1 MEKFFKRLPQR
12 SLEVGSFSSA
22 SRQPDADSAWFS
34 PWGRSV
40 NIAFSSLPWFCC
52 GLSFLIMFLV
62 RLDDVSLA
70 FGPRKLLR
78 GAELSIEPAERV
90 CLVGRNGAGKTSVL
104 RLVTGMQDPDEG
116 EVRCHGDLCITEL
129 EQVLPGDDDQRV
141 GDFVAEGLADI
152 IQMTE
157 QYREQ
162 AGADL
167 DAAGL
172 KALQDLH
179 SHIDAHGGWHP
190 QQQVES
196 ICTEMGLDPEQ
207 PLRALSGGWRRRAA
221 LARSLAP
228 RPDLLLLDE
237 PTNHLDFEAISW
249 LESRL
254 AAFSGA
260 VLFITH
266 DRAFLQRLATR
277 IVEIDRGKLRSW
289 PGDYADFLRRRAE
302 ALAAERQANSEFDRK
317 LAEEEIWIR
326 QGIKARRTRNEG
338 RVRALEAM
346 REVRAQ
352 RVNPDARARV
362 HIEEADQSGRKVLD
376 ARSLCFGY
384 GDSMLIQDFSLRIRR
399 GDRIGL
405 VGNNGVGKSTLLR
418 LLLGE
423 IEPKAGS
430 IKWGV
435 NIQLGY
441 FDQHRREL
449 DQDKTVAQIVGDG
462 REYVTLNGKPRHV
475 VGYLRGF
482 LFSAKRALTPVRALS
497 GGERNRVILARL
509 FTQPA
514 NFLILD
520 EPTNDLDVET
530 LEVLEEKLAE
540 FAGTLIVVS
549 HDRAFLDNTV
559 TSILAFEADGSIRP
573 YVGNYSDWMK
583 RGRSLASGEAKRA
596 QGSPTDLDSSQPTR
610 PASARKLSYKLQR
623 ELDDLPSV
631 IESVETQLEQVRN
644 QTLDSDF
651 YTRDYSETQ
660 PVLDQLADL
669 ERELE
674 QHLERWSELEEM
686 SASLSGRS

>member
-1 MEKFFKRLPQR
+1 
-12 SLEVGSFSSA
+12 
-22 SRQPDADSAWFS
+22 
-34 PWGRSV
+34 
-40 NIAFSSLPWFCC
+40 
-52 GLSFLIMFLV
+52 MFLV

-104 RLVTGMQDPDEG
+104 RLVTGTQEPDEG
-116 EVRCHGDLCITEL
+116 EVRRHGDLCITEL
-129 EQVLPGDDDQRV
+129 EQVLPGDEDQKV

-152 IQMTE
+152 IQMTN

-207 PLRALSGGWRRRAA
+207 PLKALSGGWRRRAA

-317 LAEEEIWIR
+317 LAEEEVWIR

-376 ARSLCFGY
+376 ARGLSFGY
-384 GDSMLIQDFSLRIRR
+384 GDSMLIQDFSLRMRR

-418 LLLGE
+418 LFLGE
-423 IEPKAGS
+423 IEPKVGS

-530 LEVLEEKLAE
+530 LEVLEEKLSE
-540 FAGTLIVVS
+540 YAGTLMVVS

-596 QGSPTDLDSSQPTR
+596 QGSSSDSESSQTTR
-610 PASARKLSYKLQR
+610 PVSGRKLSYKLQR

-651 YTRDYSETQ
+651 YQRDYSETQ

-669 ERELE
+669 EQELE

-686 SASLSGRS
+686 STSLSGRS

>member
-1 MEKFFKRLPQR
+1 MENFFKRLPQR
-12 SLEVGSFSSA
+12 SLAVVSFSSA

-34 PWGRSV
+34 PRGRSV
-40 NIAFSSLPWFCC
+40 NIAFSSFPRFCC
-52 GLSFLIMFLV
+52 GLSFLTMFLV

-104 RLVTGMQDPDEG
+104 RLVTGTQEPDEG
-116 EVRCHGDLCITEL
+116 EVRRHGDLCITEL
-129 EQVLPGDDDQRV
+129 EQVLPGDEDQRV

-376 ARSLCFGY
+376 ARGLSFGY

-651 YTRDYSETQ
+651 YMRDYSETQ

>member
-1 MEKFFKRLPQR
+1 
-12 SLEVGSFSSA
+12 
-22 SRQPDADSAWFS
+22 
-34 PWGRSV
+34 
-40 NIAFSSLPWFCC
+40 
-52 GLSFLIMFLV
+52 MFLV

-104 RLVTGMQDPDEG
+104 RLVTETQEPDEG
-116 EVRCHGDLCITEL
+116 EVRRHGDLCITEL
-129 EQVLPGDDDQRV
+129 EQVLPGDEDQRV

-207 PLRALSGGWRRRAA
+207 PLKALSGGWRRRAA

-376 ARSLCFGY
+376 ARGLSFGY

-596 QGSPTDLDSSQPTR
+596 QDSPTDLDSSQPTR

-651 YTRDYSETQ
+651 YMRDYSETQ

-686 SASLSGRS
+686 SASLSGSS

>member
-1 MEKFFKRLPQR
+1 TKKSANGKIFKRLPQR
-12 SLEVGSFSSA
+12 SLAVGSFSSA

-40 NIAFSSLPWFCC
+40 NIAFSSLPRFCC

-104 RLVTGMQDPDEG
+104 RLVTGTQDPDEG

-129 EQVLPGDDDQRV
+129 DQVLPGDDDQRV

-162 AGADL
+162 AAADL

-376 ARSLCFGY
+376 ARGLCFGY

-497 GGERNRVILARL
+497 GGERNRVI
-509 FTQPA
+509 
-514 NFLILD
+514 
-520 EPTNDLDVET
+520 
-530 LEVLEEKLAE
+530 
-540 FAGTLIVVS
+540 
-549 HDRAFLDNTV
+549 
-559 TSILAFEADGSIRP
+559 
-573 YVGNYSDWMK
+573 
-583 RGRSLASGEAKRA
+583 
-596 QGSPTDLDSSQPTR
+596 
-610 PASARKLSYKLQR
+610 
-623 ELDDLPSV
+623 
-631 IESVETQLEQVRN
+631 
-644 QTLDSDF
+644 
-651 YTRDYSETQ
+651 
-660 PVLDQLADL
+660 
-669 ERELE
+669 
-674 QHLERWSELEEM
+674 
-686 SASLSGRS
+686 

>member
-1 MEKFFKRLPQR
+1 MQAVTGSGSGIGRLISHFHLPR
-12 SLEVGSFSSA
+12 SF
-22 SRQPDADSAWFS
+22 D
-34 PWGRSV
+34 
-40 NIAFSSLPWFCC
+40 C
-52 GLSFLIMFLV
+52 GLSLLIMFLI

-104 RLVTGMQDPDEG
+104 RLLTGTQEPDEG
-116 EVRCHGDLCITEL
+116 EVRRHGDLCITEL
-129 EQVLPGDDDQRV
+129 EQVLPGDEDQRV
-141 GDFVAEGLADI
+141 GEFVAEGLTDI

-207 PLRALSGGWRRRAA
+207 PLKALSGGWRRRAA

-289 PGDYADFLRRRAE
+289 PGNYADFLRRRAE

-317 LAEEEIWIR
+317 LAEEEVWIR

-346 REVRAQ
+346 REVRVQ

-362 HIEEADQSGRKVLD
+362 HIEESDQSGRKVLD
-376 ARSLCFGY
+376 ARGLSFGY
-384 GDSMLIQDFSLRIRR
+384 GDSILIQDFSLRIRR

-449 DQDKTVAQIVGDG
+449 DPDKTVAQIVGDG

-482 LFSAKRALTPVRALS
+482 LFSAKRALTPVRTLS

-530 LEVLEEKLAE
+530 LEVLEEKLTE
-540 FAGTLIVVS
+540 YAGTLMVVS

-559 TSILAFEADGSIRP
+559 TSILAFEADGAIRP
-573 YVGNYSDWMK
+573 YVGNYSDWMT
-583 RGRSLASGEAKRA
+583 RGQSLASGEAKRPR
-596 QGSPTDLDSSQPTR
+596 GGPIDSDPSRPTR

-623 ELDDLPSV
+623 ELDDLPGV
-631 IESVETQLEQVRN
+631 IESVETQLGKVRN

-651 YTRDYSETQ
+651 YQRNYSDTQ

-674 QHLERWSELEEM
+674 QHLQRWSELEEM
-686 SASLSGRS
+686 NARLKSK

>member
-1 MEKFFKRLPQR
+1 MQAVTGSGSGIGRLISHFHLPR
-12 SLEVGSFSSA
+12 SF
-22 SRQPDADSAWFS
+22 D
-34 PWGRSV
+34 
-40 NIAFSSLPWFCC
+40 C
-52 GLSFLIMFLV
+52 GLSLLIMFLI

-104 RLVTGMQDPDEG
+104 RLLTGTQEPDEG
-116 EVRCHGDLCITEL
+116 EVRRHGDLCITEL
-129 EQVLPGDDDQRV
+129 EQVLPGDEDQRV
-141 GDFVAEGLADI
+141 GEFVAEGLTDI

-207 PLRALSGGWRRRAA
+207 PLKALSGGWRRRAA

-289 PGDYADFLRRRAE
+289 PGNYADFLRRRAE

-317 LAEEEIWIR
+317 LAEEEVWIR

-346 REVRAQ
+346 REVRVQ

-362 HIEEADQSGRKVLD
+362 HIEESDQSGRKVLD
-376 ARSLCFGY
+376 ARGLSFGY
-384 GDSMLIQDFSLRIRR
+384 GDSILIQDFSLRIRR

-449 DQDKTVAQIVGDG
+449 DPDKTVAQIVGDG

-530 LEVLEEKLAE
+530 LEVLEEKLTE
-540 FAGTLIVVS
+540 YAGTLMVVS

-559 TSILAFEADGSIRP
+559 TSILAFEADGAIRP
-573 YVGNYSDWMK
+573 YVGNYSDWMT
-583 RGRSLASGEAKRA
+583 RGQSLASGEAKRPR
-596 QGSPTDLDSSQPTR
+596 GGPIDSDPSRPTR

-623 ELDDLPSV
+623 ELDDLPGV
-631 IESVETQLEQVRN
+631 IESVETQLGKVRN

-651 YTRDYSETQ
+651 YQRNYSDTQ

-674 QHLERWSELEEM
+674 QHLQRWSELEEM
-686 SASLSGRS
+686 NARLKSK

>member
-1 MEKFFKRLPQR
+1 
-12 SLEVGSFSSA
+12 
-22 SRQPDADSAWFS
+22 
-34 PWGRSV
+34 
-40 NIAFSSLPWFCC
+40 
-52 GLSFLIMFLV
+52 MFLV

-104 RLVTGMQDPDEG
+104 RLVTGTQDPDEG
-116 EVRCHGDLCITEL
+116 EVRRHGDLCITEL
-129 EQVLPGDDDQRV
+129 EQVLPGDEDQKV

-152 IQMTE
+152 IQMTN

-196 ICTEMGLDPEQ
+196 ICTEMGLDSEQ
-207 PLRALSGGWRRRAA
+207 PLKALSGGWRRRAA

-317 LAEEEIWIR
+317 LAEEEVWIR

-376 ARSLCFGY
+376 ARGLSFGY

-418 LLLGE
+418 LFLGE
-423 IEPKAGS
+423 IEPKVGS

-482 LFSAKRALTPVRALS
+482 LFSAKRALTPIRALS

-530 LEVLEEKLAE
+530 LEVLEEKLSE
-540 FAGTLIVVS
+540 YAGTLMVVS

-559 TSILAFEADGSIRP
+559 TSILAFEADGSIQP

-596 QGSPTDLDSSQPTR
+596 QGRSTDSESSQTTR
-610 PASARKLSYKLQR
+610 PVSARKLSYKLQR

-651 YTRDYSETQ
+651 YQRDYSETQ

-674 QHLERWSELEEM
+674 QHLERWSDLEEM
-686 SASLSGRS
+686 NAGLKPN

>member
-1 MEKFFKRLPQR
+1 
-12 SLEVGSFSSA
+12 
-22 SRQPDADSAWFS
+22 
-34 PWGRSV
+34 
-40 NIAFSSLPWFCC
+40 
-52 GLSFLIMFLV
+52 MFLV

-104 RLVTGMQDPDEG
+104 RLVTGTQEPDEG
-116 EVRCHGDLCITEL
+116 EVRRHGDLCITEL
-129 EQVLPGDDDQRV
+129 EQVLPGDEDQKV

-152 IQMTE
+152 IQMTN

-207 PLRALSGGWRRRAA
+207 PLKALSGGWRRRAA

-317 LAEEEIWIR
+317 LAEEEVWIR

-376 ARSLCFGY
+376 ARGLSFGY
-384 GDSMLIQDFSLRIRR
+384 GDSRLIQDFSLRIRR

-418 LLLGE
+418 LFLGE
-423 IEPKAGS
+423 IEPKVGS

-530 LEVLEEKLAE
+530 LEVLEEKLSE
-540 FAGTLIVVS
+540 YAGTLMVVS

-596 QGSPTDLDSSQPTR
+596 QGSSSDSESSQTTR
-610 PASARKLSYKLQR
+610 PVSGRKLSYKLQR

-651 YTRDYSETQ
+651 YQRDYSETQ

-669 ERELE
+669 EQELE

-686 SASLSGRS
+686 STSLSGRS

>member
-1 MEKFFKRLPQR
+1 M
-12 SLEVGSFSSA
+12 
-22 SRQPDADSAWFS
+22 
-34 PWGRSV
+34 
-40 NIAFSSLPWFCC
+40 
-52 GLSFLIMFLV
+52 FLI
-62 RLDDVSLA
+62 RLDAVSLA
-70 FGPRKLLR
+70 FGSRKLLR
-78 GAELSIEPAERV
+78 EADLSIESAERV

-104 RLVTGMQDPDEG
+104 RLVTGTQEPDDG
-116 EVRCHGDLCITEL
+116 EVRRQGDLCITEL
-129 EQVLPGDDDQRV
+129 EQVLPGDEEQKV

-152 IQMTE
+152 IRMTQ

-167 DAAGL
+167 DPSGL
-172 KALQDLH
+172 NRLQDLH

-196 ICTEMGLDPEQ
+196 ICSEMGLDPGQ
-207 PLRALSGGWRRRAA
+207 PLKALSGGWRRRAA
-221 LARSLAP
+221 LARALAP

-237 PTNHLDFEAISW
+237 PTNHLDFEAIAW
-249 LESRL
+249 LEHRI
-254 AAFSGA
+254 AAFPGA

-289 PGDYADFLRRRAE
+289 PGSYSDFLRRRAE
-302 ALAAERQANSEFDRK
+302 TLETEHQVNTEFDRK

-376 ARSLCFGY
+376 ARNLSFGY
-384 GDSMLIQDFSLRIRR
+384 GDAMLIQDFSLRIRR

-423 IEPKAGS
+423 IDPNVGS

-441 FDQHRREL
+441 FDQHRRQL
-449 DQDKTVAQIVGDG
+449 DLDKTVAQIVGDG
-462 REYVTLNGKPRHV
+462 REYVTLNGKSRHV

-530 LEVLEEKLAE
+530 LEVLEEKLIE
-540 FAGTLIVVS
+540 YSGTLIVVS

-559 TSILAFEADGSIRP
+559 TSILAFEADRSIQP
-573 YVGNYSDWMK
+573 YVGNYSDWTK
-583 RGRSLASGEAKRA
+583 RGRSLASGEVRHSQAG
-596 QGSPTDLDSSQPTR
+596 GS
-610 PASARKLSYKLQR
+610 ASDASLQVRSVTTRKLSYKLQR
-623 ELDDLPSV
+623 ELDGLPGV
-631 IESVETQLEQVRN
+631 IESVEIQVERLRN
-644 QTLDSDF
+644 QTLDPDF
-651 YTRDYSETQ
+651 YQREYSETE
-660 PVLDQLADL
+660 PVLDQLANL

-674 QHLERWSELEEM
+674 QHLQRWGELEEM
-686 SASLSGRS
+686 SDTRREKH

>member
-1 MEKFFKRLPQR
+1 MQAVTGSGLGIGRLISHLHLYR
-12 SLEVGSFSSA
+12 RFDCA
-22 SRQPDADSAWFS
+22 
-34 PWGRSV
+34 
-40 NIAFSSLPWFCC
+40 
-52 GLSFLIMFLV
+52 LSFLTMFLV

-104 RLVTGMQDPDEG
+104 RLVTGTQEPDEG
-116 EVRCHGDLCITEL
+116 EVRRHGDLCITEL
-129 EQVLPGDDDQRV
+129 EQVLPGDEDQKV

-152 IQMTE
+152 IQMTN

-207 PLRALSGGWRRRAA
+207 PLKALSGGWRRRAA

-289 PGDYADFLRRRAE
+289 PGDYGDFLRRRAE

-317 LAEEEIWIR
+317 LAEEEVWIR

-376 ARSLCFGY
+376 ARGLSFGY

-418 LLLGE
+418 LFLGE
-423 IEPKAGS
+423 IEPKVGS

-482 LFSAKRALTPVRALS
+482 LFSAKRALTPIRALS

-530 LEVLEEKLAE
+530 LEVLEEKLSE
-540 FAGTLIVVS
+540 YAGTLMVVS

-559 TSILAFEADGSIRP
+559 TSILAFEADRSIRP

-583 RGRSLASGEAKRA
+583 RGRLLASGEAKRT
-596 QGSPTDLDSSQPTR
+596 QGRSTDSESSQTIR

-651 YTRDYSETQ
+651 YQRDYSETQ

-686 SASLSGRS
+686 NAGLKQN

>member
-1 MEKFFKRLPQR
+1 
-12 SLEVGSFSSA
+12 
-22 SRQPDADSAWFS
+22 
-34 PWGRSV
+34 
-40 NIAFSSLPWFCC
+40 
-52 GLSFLIMFLV
+52 MFLV

-104 RLVTGMQDPDEG
+104 RLVTGTQEPDEG
-116 EVRCHGDLCITEL
+116 EVRRHGDLCITEL
-129 EQVLPGDDDQRV
+129 EQVLPGDEDQKV

-152 IQMTE
+152 IQMTN

-167 DAAGL
+167 DTAGL

-207 PLRALSGGWRRRAA
+207 PLKALSGGWRRRAA

-289 PGDYADFLRRRAE
+289 PGDYGDFLRRRAE

-317 LAEEEIWIR
+317 LAEEEVWIR

-376 ARSLCFGY
+376 ARGLSFGY

-418 LLLGE
+418 LFLGE
-423 IEPKAGS
+423 IEPKVGS

-482 LFSAKRALTPVRALS
+482 LFSAKRALTPIRALS

-530 LEVLEEKLAE
+530 LEVLEEKLSE
-540 FAGTLIVVS
+540 YAGTLMVVS

-583 RGRSLASGEAKRA
+583 RGRLLASGEAKRT
-596 QGSPTDLDSSQPTR
+596 QGRSTDSESSQTIR

-651 YTRDYSETQ
+651 YQRDYSETQ

-686 SASLSGRS
+686 NAGLKQN

>member
-1 MEKFFKRLPQR
+1 MGRLI
-12 SLEVGSFSSA
+12 SIFSRTPVPPHPVSTM
-22 SRQPDADSAWFS
+22 
-34 PWGRSV
+34 
-40 NIAFSSLPWFCC
+40 
-52 GLSFLIMFLV
+52 FLI
-62 RLDDVSLA
+62 RLDAVTLA

-78 GAELSIEPAERV
+78 EADLSIEPAERV

-104 RLVTGMQDPDEG
+104 RLVAGIQEPDDG
-116 EVRCHGDLCITEL
+116 EVRRHGDLCITQL
-129 EQVLPGDDDQRV
+129 EQMLPGDEEQKV
-141 GDFVAEGLADI
+141 GDFVAEGLAEI
-152 IQMTE
+152 IQMT
-157 QYREQ
+157 QRYREQ
-162 AGADL
+162 ADADL
-167 DAAGL
+167 DSTGL
-172 KALQDLH
+172 KTLQDLH

-190 QQQVES
+190 RQQVES
-196 ICTEMGLDPEQ
+196 ICSEMGLDPGQ
-207 PLRALSGGWRRRAA
+207 PLEALSGGWRRRAA
-221 LARSLAP
+221 LARALAP

-237 PTNHLDFEAISW
+237 PTNHLDFEAIAW
-249 LESRL
+249 LEHRIT
-254 AAFSGA
+254 AFPGA

-289 PGDYADFLRRRAE
+289 PGDYYDFLRRRTE
-302 ALAAERQANSEFDRK
+302 ALEAEQQANTEFDRK

-338 RVRALEAM
+338 RVRALETM
-346 REVRAQ
+346 RELRAQ

-376 ARSLCFGY
+376 ARNLSFGY
-384 GDSMLIQDFSLRIRR
+384 GDAMLIRDFSLRIRR

-423 IEPKAGS
+423 IEPNAGS

-435 NIQLGY
+435 NIRLGY

-449 DQDKTVAQIVGDG
+449 DLDKTVAQIVGDG
-462 REYVTLNGKPRHV
+462 REHVMLNGKSRHV

-540 FAGTLIVVS
+540 YSGTLIVVS
-549 HDRAFLDNTV
+549 HDRAFLDNSV
-559 TSILAFEADGSIRP
+559 TSILAFESDGSIQP
-573 YVGNYSDWMK
+573 YVGNYSDWAK
-583 RGRSLASGEAKRA
+583 RGRSLASGEMKQR
-596 QGSPTDLDSSQPTR
+596 QGDRSISDPSHPTR
-610 PASARKLSYKLQR
+610 SVTVRKLSYQLQR
-623 ELDDLPSV
+623 ELDGLPGV
-631 IESVETQLEQVRN
+631 IESVEIQLDILRN
-644 QTLDSDF
+644 QTLDPDF
-651 YTRDYSETQ
+651 YQRDYSETR
-660 PVLDQLADL
+660 PVLNQLADL

-674 QHLERWSELEEM
+674 QYLERWSELEDM
-686 SASLSGRS
+686 ASILRTEQ

>member
-1 MEKFFKRLPQR
+1 M
-12 SLEVGSFSSA
+12 
-22 SRQPDADSAWFS
+22 
-34 PWGRSV
+34 
-40 NIAFSSLPWFCC
+40 
-52 GLSFLIMFLV
+52 FLI

-104 RLVTGMQDPDEG
+104 RLLTGTQEPDEG
-116 EVRCHGDLCITEL
+116 EVRRHGDLCITEL
-129 EQVLPGDDDQRV
+129 EQVLPGDEDQRV
-141 GDFVAEGLADI
+141 GEFVAEGLTDI

-207 PLRALSGGWRRRAA
+207 PLKALSGGWRRRAA

-289 PGDYADFLRRRAE
+289 PGNYADFLRRRAE

-317 LAEEEIWIR
+317 LAEEEVWIR

-346 REVRAQ
+346 REVRVQ

-362 HIEEADQSGRKVLD
+362 HIEESDQSGRKVLD
-376 ARSLCFGY
+376 ARGLSFGY
-384 GDSMLIQDFSLRIRR
+384 GDSILIQDFSLRIRR

-449 DQDKTVAQIVGDG
+449 DPDKTVAQIVGDG

-530 LEVLEEKLAE
+530 LEVLEEKLTE
-540 FAGTLIVVS
+540 YAGTLMVVS

-559 TSILAFEADGSIRP
+559 TSILAFEADGAIRP
-573 YVGNYSDWMK
+573 YVGNYSDWMT
-583 RGRSLASGEAKRA
+583 RGQSLASGEAKRPR
-596 QGSPTDLDSSQPTR
+596 GGPIDSDPSRPTR

-623 ELDDLPSV
+623 ELDDLPGV
-631 IESVETQLEQVRN
+631 IESVETQLGKVRN

-651 YTRDYSETQ
+651 YQRNYSDTQ

-674 QHLERWSELEEM
+674 QHLQRWSELEEM
-686 SASLSGRS
+686 NARLKSK